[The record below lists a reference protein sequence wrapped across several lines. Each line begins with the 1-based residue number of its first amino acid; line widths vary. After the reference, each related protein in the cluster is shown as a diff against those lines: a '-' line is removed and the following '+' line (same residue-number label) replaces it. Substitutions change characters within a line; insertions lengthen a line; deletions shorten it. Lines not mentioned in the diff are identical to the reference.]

1 MKISS
6 LLYEDQKPNQGTVNQ
21 LPVDRDL
28 IYRAKNKYPGYS
40 SEQAMILLIAD
51 EMANQE
57 KTDANQNKLID
68 TQKRENERLRGTVQ
82 SLGQELQDFEQQ
94 SQEIDREVERL
105 KQISSKLSPDN
116 VAVQQKA
123 KVSADDLE
131 KLHKDL
137 EELKSKPGM
146 DSKVYNE
153 LNSQL
158 KTLQT
163 NKSTDKEDVK
173 KLQSMVKDIESQSS
187 INYNSVA
194 KQLAQTRFR
203 LANKEQRF
211 KEYKTSFQD
220 YKKSTS
226 DKLEKVSQEMNNE
239 LAKSI
244 DLRAGIMQN
253 AEVIQKDAEEIN
265 KMKTDLSKKIDFINS
280 QLQKITNAEEPTAG
294 AADAPWIMGGG
305 QRQQNIQNNPANV
318 QESIMYT
325 EKYIPSPTRKYR
337 NVKYDEWIR
346 KHFLGLFNMF
356 KGKFIEGLKQRP
368 YSDKQIADILEEYIP
383 LLYNLSDEKTPLTP
397 KEVNPWMDA
406 VKDKLWELPAEPEL
420 FNESLDKTYARMLDD
435 IIGLAYIKKG

>member
-51 EMANQE
+51 EMQNQE
-57 KTDANQNKLID
+57 KTDANQNNLIN
-68 TQKRENERLRGTVQ
+68 TQRNAIQT
-82 SLGQELQDFEQQ
+82 LGKELNDYEEQAK
-94 SQEIDREVERL
+94 ETDREVERL
-105 KQISSKLSPDN
+105 KQLSGMLTTGSSN
-116 VAVQQKA
+116 TQQNA
-123 KVSADDLE
+123 KVSADELQ

-163 NKSTDKEDVK
+163 NKSTDKEDVT
-173 KLQSMVKDIESQSS
+173 KLQNMVKDIEGQASV
-187 INYNSVA
+187 NYNSVA
-194 KQLAQTRFR
+194 KQLAQTRLR
-203 LANKEQRF
+203 LADKEQRF
-211 KEYKTSFQD
+211 KEYKTSFKD

-226 DKLEKVSQEMNNE
+226 DKLEKVGQEMNNE

-244 DLRAGIMQN
+244 ELRAGIMQN

-280 QLQKITNAEEPTAG
+280 HLQKITNTEEPTAG

-325 EKYIPSPTRKYR
+325 EKYIPAPTRKYR